1 MSRGHVVVGLLIA
14 WAVCCVLSF
23 AAGWSWRGDR
33 AALSAA
39 TAEVADGR
47 EALAGEQV
55 ARSVDRVQVVGVQ
68 QAGDTANVREEKI
81 NADYQERIAAAVAG
95 RDGELGRLRGH
106 WASCETGRLADGA
119 AAAAAAAEQDRL
131 RRLGAAGIVRACELA
146 QSERDETVDRYRAV
160 EAAINGA
167 KRP

>member
-1 MSRGHVVVGLLIA
+1 MSRRHVVAGLLLA
-14 WAVCCVLSF
+14 WVASCVLSF
-23 AAGWSWRGDR
+23 AAGWAWRSDR
-33 AALSAA
+33 AALSGA
-39 TAEVADGR
+39 TADIAAGR

-55 ARSVDRVQVVGVQ
+55 ARSADRDQTTGVQ
-68 QAGDTANVREEKI
+68 QAGDSADEREERI
-81 NADYQERIAAAVAG
+81 NAEYQERIAAAVAG

-106 WASCETGRLADGA
+106 WASCETNRLADGA

-160 EAAINGA
+160 ETAINGA